1 MMGKKDKVGM
11 MMAVMMGKKPAKA
24 STKMGNSKKA
34 AMPKMAI
41 PKKGAMSK
49 VKGYSKKM
57 K

>member
-34 AMPKMAI
+34 AMPKIKSYA
-41 PKKGAMSK
+41 
-49 VKGYSKKM
+49 KKM

>member
-1 MMGKKDKVGM
+1 MMGKKNKVGM
-11 MMAVMMGKKPAKA
+11 MMAVMMGKKPAK
-24 STKMGNSKKA
+24 S

>member
-24 STKMGNSKKA
+24 SSKMGSYKKA
-34 AMPKMAI
+34 AMPK
-41 PKKGAMSK
+41 
-49 VKGYSKKM
+49 VKSYSKKM